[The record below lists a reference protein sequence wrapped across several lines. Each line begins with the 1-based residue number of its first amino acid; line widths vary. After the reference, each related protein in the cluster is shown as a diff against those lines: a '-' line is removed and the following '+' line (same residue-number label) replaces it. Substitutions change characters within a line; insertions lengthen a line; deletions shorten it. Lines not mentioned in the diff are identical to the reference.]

1 MSLNNAAETIITV
14 QGTASDWFDAERATV
29 DVTVQHDGPKR
40 EPVFEATTTVGAQ
53 VTAALKA
60 LETSGAI
67 TRWSSDRVSVWSNR
81 PWNNDGKQLAPVYYA
96 ALSASARFQD
106 FDALS
111 TFVESF
117 ATVTGVTI
125 ASIAWDLTEE
135 KRLAVTSDIQ
145 TRAVEDATVKA
156 TTYARAAG
164 LSTVTAVAIAD
175 PGMLGDSSA
184 GGGGPMPMA
193 RGAGKMMMAMDTQG
207 GSQLT
212 FTPDRIEVSAAVDA
226 RYRAS

>member
-1 MSLNNAAETIITV
+1 MSVNSAAETIITV

-29 DVTVQHDGPKR
+29 DVTVQHDGPTR

-53 VTAALKA
+53 VTAALAA
-60 LETSGAI
+60 LEASGAI

-81 PWNNDGKQLAPVYYA
+81 PWNNEGTQLAPVYYA

-106 FDALS
+106 FEALS
-111 TFVESF
+111 TFVEAF
-117 ATVTGVTI
+117 ATVSGVTI

-135 KRLAVTSDIQ
+135 RRLAVTSDIQ
-145 TRAVEDATVKA
+145 TKAVQDATVKA

-164 LSTVTAVAIAD
+164 LSNVTAVAIAD
-175 PGMLGDSSA
+175 PGMLGDASSGDGA
-184 GGGGPMPMA
+184 MPMG
-193 RGAGKMMMAMDTQG
+193 RGAGKMMLAMDAQG
-207 GSQLT
+207 GAQLT
-212 FTPDRIEVSAAVDA
+212 FTPDRIEVSAVVDA